1 MLSTKNK
8 FTKENYMETQ
18 LEQKQDFSNT
28 QSELTQSDTGYS
40 IESKASIWL
49 GKRVF
54 GDPMEFDIPREYNF
68 NCTAEE
74 MYAAPADRV
83 IAQPLFHPA
92 HVGNHKAMK
101 RALFVDTLRRKISET
116 IANKSIPFTLACWML
131 FVLIFSFS
139 SGSSDIQTNE
149 KPTVVGALISNIK
162 AKFNLEY
169 EMAKSKVV
177 NSTKSRDDLTL
188 DAIQMQQDAV
198 KYRERYQQGD
208 EEAKKQLM
216 ALDMKYKAIHGDA
229 LIGMREMKSKADE
242 LTQKFNSGS
251 ITQDEYNKQRT
262 EMEAKYNQY
271 KKELE

>member
-1 MLSTKNK
+1 
-8 FTKENYMETQ
+8 
-18 LEQKQDFSNT
+18 
-28 QSELTQSDTGYS
+28 
-40 IESKASIWL
+40 
-49 GKRVF
+49 
-54 GDPMEFDIPREYNF
+54 
-68 NCTAEE
+68 
-74 MYAAPADRV
+74 
-83 IAQPLFHPA
+83 
-92 HVGNHKAMK
+92 MK